1 MSVDQLAKDPAR
13 AAEILADLERKDA
26 EATACRYPTCQEPR
40 QTASATGRPVVYC
53 QNPEHN
59 PVTNHRARQYL
70 KALTAGMTSETA
82 VATRESSKPPGMA
95 PVESL
100 RNSVLGRITQLQSEM
115 ERYLVALTEMADPD
129 LSAAQIRAA
138 LDQADA
144 RVAAA
149 QQDVSVERSLRL
161 TAETAHMAAEAEA
174 RAEREAAEQAIG
186 RMEEAEAKTRR
197 LIEEMEQQREEA
209 ERRMAELQAEHADT
223 IDRLHAKQEE
233 MEQQARQAIAEA
245 QEKTRQANIQAHE
258 ARVQAAAASGL
269 VHEARATLDRE
280 RAEVDR
286 LRGELAATIQD
297 ARTRTEADRADTRTA
312 LDRERA
318 EIERLR
324 AELAATRTRADQLAA
339 QADRLRTRLVQ
350 DTESEHPLR

>member
-1 MSVDQLAKDPAR
+1 MSLDQLTKDPTE
-13 AAEILADLERKDA
+13 AAKILATLEEKDT

-40 QTASATGRPVVYC
+40 QTAPATGRPVVYC

-70 KALTAGMTSETA
+70 KALAAGMTAETA

-115 ERYLVALTEMADPD
+115 ERYLVALTTIADPD

-149 QQDVSVERSLRL
+149 QQDVSVERSLRMA
-161 TAETAHMAAEAEA
+161 AETARMAAEAEA

-186 RMEEAEAKTRR
+186 RMEEAEAKTLG

-209 ERRMAELQAEHADT
+209 ARRLAELSAEHADT

-233 MEQQARQAIAEA
+233 TEQQTRQAIAEA

-258 ARVQAAAASGL
+258 ARVQAATASGL
-269 VHEARATLDRE
+269 VIEARATLDRE

-286 LRGELAATIQD
+286 LRGELAATIKD
-297 ARTRTEADRADTRTA
+297 ARMRTEADRADARTA
-312 LDRERA
+312 LDRE
-318 EIERLR
+318 R
-324 AELAATRTRADQLAA
+324 AELAATRTRADHLAA
-339 QADRLRTRLVQ
+339 QADGLRTRLVQ

>member
-1 MSVDQLAKDPAR
+1 MRVYSSGKRRIKNHSGEKQMTEQPLAKDPAT
-13 AAEILADLERKDA
+13 AATTLAALEEKDTN
-26 EATACRYPTCQEPR
+26 EALCRYPTCRELR
-40 QTASATGRPVVYC
+40 QATTKSGRPSAYC
-53 QNPEHN
+53 ENPEHT
-59 PVTNHRARQYL
+59 PVSNHRARQYL
-70 KALTAGMTSETA
+70 KTLVAGGAPDGTTKREIPSA
-82 VATRESSKPPGMA
+82 VGGV

-100 RNSVLGRITQLQSEM
+100 RNSVIGRITQLQSEM
-115 ERYLVALTEMADPD
+115 ERYLVALTTIADPD

-149 QQDVSVERSLRL
+149 QQDVSVERSLRMA
-161 TAETAHMAAEAEA
+161 AETARMAAEAEA

-186 RMEEAEAKTRR
+186 RMEEAEAKTLR

-233 MEQQARQAIAEA
+233 MEQQARQAIAED

-280 RAEVDR
+280 RAE
-286 LRGELAATIQD
+286 
-297 ARTRTEADRADTRTA
+297 
-312 LDRERA
+312 
-318 EIERLR
+318 
-324 AELAATRTRADQLAA
+324 
-339 QADRLRTRLVQ
+339 
-350 DTESEHPLR
+350 